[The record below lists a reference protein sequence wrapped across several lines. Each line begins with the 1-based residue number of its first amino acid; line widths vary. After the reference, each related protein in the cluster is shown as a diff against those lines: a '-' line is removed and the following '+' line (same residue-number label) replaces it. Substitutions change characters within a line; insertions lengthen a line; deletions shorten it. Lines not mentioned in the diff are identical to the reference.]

1 MKSRLL
7 ITLTLLFFFGTLTAQ
22 QRSPR
27 FSKEEVINR
36 KWTIISEKT
45 NASAEDLAKIE
56 PIFRETEEE
65 LWNLLAKNRETFRN
79 NRRANV
85 PGSTNFEAIN
95 EAMVNFEVEN
105 ANIHKKYYLKLK
117 KVVSAEL
124 INKLLRAEKEY
135 KRELMQRSVGQ
146 PPRDPR
152 WPREPKR
159 P

>member
-1 MKSRLL
+1 MKPKLL

-22 QRSPR
+22 QRAPR

-36 KWTIISEKT
+36 KWTAISEKI

-65 LWNLLAKNRETFRN
+65 LWNLLAKNREAFR
-79 NRRANV
+79 NRRANASESV
-85 PGSTNFEAIN
+85 NFEAIN

-105 ANIHKKYYLKLK
+105 ANINKNYDLKLK

-135 KRELMQRSVGQ
+135 QRELTQRSVGQ

-152 WPREPKR
+152 GPREPRR

>member
-1 MKSRLL
+1 MKPKLL

-22 QRSPR
+22 QRGSR
-27 FSKEEVINR
+27 FSKEEVMNR
-36 KWTIISEKT
+36 KWTIISEKI

-65 LWNLLAKNRETFRN
+65 LWNLLAKNREVYRN
-79 NRRANV
+79 SRRANA

-105 ANIHKKYYLKLK
+105 ANIHKNYYLKLK
-117 KVVSAEL
+117 KAVSAEV

-135 KRELMQRSVGQ
+135 QRELMQRTAQPRGETRGQ
-146 PPRDPR
+146 
-152 WPREPKR
+152 REQGR
-159 P
+159 Q